1 MKHFSSSAQ
10 GSCDLGRKSVAGKS
24 AVTAQVGVSRQN
36 LYYQPQLPAKDFE
49 LKNQIEAVILEH
61 KAYGYR
67 RIAITLGVNHKR
79 VHRVMKLFG
88 LKARRSLNRQP
99 RVRSS
104 RDLSNTNRHQNLF
117 AKVVVNKPDQAWVSD
132 FTYLPQPNSKF
143 VYLATVLDAYTR
155 EIIGWNF
162 GVRHNSQLITEA
174 LRVALSRRSKPP
186 EIFHSDQG
194 SEYRSKDLSE
204 ILIAQNIQASMSAK
218 SSPWQNGKQESF
230 YQKFKLELGHPNIYE
245 TKGELFEAIAI
256 QIHYY
261 NHRRI
266 HSALKMPPAI
276 FYQRCLQQSQMT
288 IAKEP
293 SKISVQN

>member
-1 MKHFSSSAQ
+1 MTTLSKKKAIVKHFSSSAQ
-10 GSCDLGRKSVAGKS
+10 SGRKSVAGKS
-24 AVTAQVGVSRQN
+24 AVTAQVGISWQN

-49 LKNQIEAVILEH
+49 LKNQIEALILEH

-99 RVRSS
+99 KVRAS
-104 RDLSNTNRHQNLF
+104 RDLSSTNRHQNLF
-117 AKVVVNKPDQAWVSD
+117 AKAVVNKPDQAWVSD

-174 LRVALSRRSKPP
+174 LRVALSCYAP
-186 EIFHSDQG
+186 Q
-194 SEYRSKDLSE
+194 
-204 ILIAQNIQASMSAK
+204 K
-218 SSPWQNGKQESF
+218 S
-230 YQKFKLELGHPNIYE
+230 
-245 TKGELFEAIAI
+245 I
-256 QIHYY
+256 QI
-261 NHRRI
+261 
-266 HSALKMPPAI
+266 
-276 FYQRCLQQSQMT
+276 
-288 IAKEP
+288 
-293 SKISVQN
+293 